1 MTFPLQG
8 EGDQKTDEGFKTK
21 SGIMLGLGETKEEIL
36 QALTDLRSVGCDYLT
51 IGQYLQPSA
60 KHLSI
65 QQFVPIEDF
74 KRWKETALALG
85 FERVASGPLVRSSYF
100 ADELHAPQ

>member
-1 MTFPLQG
+1 L
-8 EGDQKTDEGFKTK
+8 K
-21 SGIMLGLGETKEEIL
+21 
-36 QALTDLRSVGCDYLT
+36 DLRAVGCRYLT

-60 KHLSI
+60 KHLTI

-74 KRWKETALALG
+74 RHWKETALDLG

-100 ADELHAPQ
+100 ADALHAPNDRDD